1 MSTTPCFLPG
11 VTLLAPPN
19 PSFSPVHVTATRGH
33 QWPGEARLAHSMAAG
48 SIEMFYVDPWCILL
62 VILRVFHNELYQ
74 KVRVEPPRDLAVMKY
89 DGATPWT
96 SSPSLTTVRSRTN
109 LEDEMKDG
117 DNTIFPATN
126 ASTLF
131 FNKLAD
137 TNSTHWR
144 NFTRGTHTWW
154 CAPLLPTRPWHTPMR
169 LWSARPGPC
178 ARCGQR
184 PMDWHGHPGT
194 LTNDL
199 ALGGG
204 LQREPGSRATAQHA
218 HTHGEHPP

>member
-89 DGATPWT
+89 DGTTPWT
-96 SSPSLTTVRSRTN
+96 SSPSLTTVCSQTN

-117 DNTIFPATN
+117 DNTIFPATSVSAHKRSFFPTN
-126 ASTLF
+126 WLTQTVHTGGTLHEALTHDDAPHF
-131 FNKLAD
+131 CLRAHDTLPCAYDPLAPGRAHD
-137 TNSTHWR
+137 AANVRWI
-144 NFTRGTHTWW
+144 GTVT
-154 CAPLLPTRPWHTPMR
+154 PELLPTT
-169 LWSARPGPC
+169 
-178 ARCGQR
+178 
-184 PMDWHGHPGT
+184 
-194 LTNDL
+194 
-199 ALGGG
+199 
-204 LQREPGSRATAQHA
+204 
-218 HTHGEHPP
+218 